1 MNNTSEDTAD
11 DTTDVMRQRM
21 SEDDRAQWDAI
32 QEWKDKQLRP
42 SKTGVIVQRIRS
54 YVLAPLT
61 LAMKAARKSPVV
73 PPCSMPWSL
82 VFSVRLVAQR
92 LRQSPPCVVT
102 AS

>member
-42 SKTGVIVQRIRS
+42 SKAGVIVQRIRS

-61 LAMKAARKSPVV
+61 LAMKAARRIPGGAALLDALESR
-73 PPCSMPWSL
+73 
-82 VFSVRLVAQR
+82 VRNVCGR
-92 LRQSPPCVVT
+92 VLR

>member
-42 SKTGVIVQRIRS
+42 SKAGVIVQRIRS

-61 LAMKAARKSPVV
+61 LAMKAA